1 VFVLNAGK
9 SLFII
14 IKLNAPYVMNVG
26 RKKKRRE
33 SVWLLKT
40 LETKE
45 KVATNR
51 GILNID
57 KEIIKQIFY
66 L

>member
-1 VFVLNAGK
+1 
-9 SLFII
+9 
-14 IKLNAPYVMNVG
+14 MNVG